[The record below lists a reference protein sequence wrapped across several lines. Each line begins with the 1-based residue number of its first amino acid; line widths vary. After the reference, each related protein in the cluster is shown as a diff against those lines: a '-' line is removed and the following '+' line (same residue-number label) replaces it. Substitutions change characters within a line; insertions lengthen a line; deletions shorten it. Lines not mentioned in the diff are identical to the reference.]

1 MISYSQNKAVQR
13 LSETSSLKYQ
23 QHKAKKKYM
32 EQKKL
37 LSNHETSKLLKLWR
51 RFLITYS
58 GCGKHYQLHLWNRFD
73 LSHHWKAAINPEF
86 A

>member
-13 LSETSSLKYQ
+13 LSETSSLKCQ

-37 LSNHETSKLLKLWR
+37 LSNHETSKLLKL
-51 RFLITYS
+51 
-58 GCGKHYQLHLWNRFD
+58 
-73 LSHHWKAAINPEF
+73 
-86 A
+86 